1 LNPSLFTW
9 SWRTSICLGGILIAA
24 PVRLL
29 AFKQLGPNF
38 TFQLAVPGKLV
49 TTGLYVFLL
58 YLSLTPHFLP
68 LSRWE
73 GRNHPQFRPA
83 CFLS

>member
-9 SWRTSICLGGILIAA
+9 SWRTSLCLGGILIAA

-58 YLSLTPHFLP
+58 YLSLTPHSRP
-68 LSRWE
+68 LSR
-73 GRNHPQFRPA
+73 
-83 CFLS
+83 